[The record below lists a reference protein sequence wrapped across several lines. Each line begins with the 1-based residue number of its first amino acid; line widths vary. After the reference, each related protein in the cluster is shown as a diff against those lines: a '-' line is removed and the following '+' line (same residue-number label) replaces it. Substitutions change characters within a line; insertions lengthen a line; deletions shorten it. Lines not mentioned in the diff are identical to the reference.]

1 MLAARGVLD
10 VLAKNAVH
18 ARRPTAPNM
27 SETTVR
33 ELARLDYEQ
42 TTQLVRAL
50 TEVRFKLLAFVPT
63 IAGAAIAF
71 LSDPQN
77 AGALL
82 GVGLPGLTATLGIFV
97 YELRNSQLYDA
108 AVHRAKV
115 LERRL
120 EIRSV
125 RDETILA
132 GVFGERPGRSMRL
145 FGRAAVWHDRGLG
158 LVYAAALAGW
168 TYLVAWG
175 ALALAD
181 LPGARNLA
189 GLLGVAAGV
198 FVVYE
203 VDRLDRRADK
213 GGALPD
219 RDTASPPP

>member
-1 MLAARGVLD
+1 MLD
-10 VLAKNAVH
+10 VLAKTVVR
-18 ARRPTAPNM
+18 ARRPTASTVSDTN
-27 SETTVR
+27 VR

-63 IAGAAIAF
+63 IAGAAVAF
-71 LSDPQN
+71 LSDQPT

-82 GVGLPGLTATLGIFV
+82 AVGLLGLIATLGIFV

-125 RDETILA
+125 RDEMLAA

-145 FGRAAVWHDRGLG
+145 FGRAAVCHDRGLG

-181 LPGARNLA
+181 LPGARNMG

-213 GGALPD
+213 AGALPD
-219 RDTASPPP
+219 RDTPSPPP

>member
-1 MLAARGVLD
+1 M
-10 VLAKNAVH
+10 
-18 ARRPTAPNM
+18 T
-27 SETTVR
+27 ETDVR

-63 IAGAAIAF
+63 IAGAAVAF
-71 LSDPQN
+71 LSDPPS

-82 GVGLPGLTATLGIFV
+82 AVGLLGLVATLGIFV

-120 EIRSV
+120 GIRSV
-125 RDETILA
+125 GDETVLA

-158 LVYAAALAGW
+158 LVYAAAAAGW
-168 TYLVAWG
+168 AYLVAWG
-175 ALALAD
+175 GLALAD
-181 LPGARNLA
+181 FPGARDMG
-189 GLLGVAAGV
+189 GLVGVVAGV
-198 FVVYE
+198 FVLYE
-203 VDRLDRRADK
+203 VERLDRRVDK
-213 GGALPD
+213 AGAAPD
-219 RDTASPPP
+219 RDPASPRP